1 MNPKKTMVLS
11 ASLTAFVMVILFSVI
26 SRVSS
31 LSAQP
36 AAITPTVQDTM
47 LPDTPTPTDQPTE
60 TPTATTPA
68 PLTYD
73 EAASLAAA
81 ALNHMDVYSVE
92 NFKYQG
98 LDSFKVVFSSGD
110 IAYIGLNRQ
119 VLGREKPTTVAAVV
133 IPNQPV
139 LPVQPIPTPKKRRVF
154 SGGSNSSASSSPVS
168 AGSEA
173 NDN

>member
-1 MNPKKTMVLS
+1 MVLS

-26 SRVSS
+26 STVSN

-36 AAITPTVQDTM
+36 AAATSTTQATV
-47 LPDTPTPTDQPTE
+47 LPDTPTPTDQPTDI
-60 TPTATTPA
+60 PTATIPA

-81 ALNHMDVYSVE
+81 ALNRLDVYSVE

-110 IAYIGLNRQ
+110 IAYVGLNRQ
-119 VLGREKPTTVAAVV
+119 VLGMEKPTAVATVV

-139 LPVQPIPTPKKRRVF
+139 QPIPTQKNRRAS
-154 SGGSNSSASSSPVS
+154 SGGSSSSAPSSPVS
-168 AGSEA
+168 TGSEP
-173 NDN
+173 NDD